1 MIPKI
6 IHQTWRNEKS
16 TPASYKLCIESVN
29 KQNPSYSY
37 RFYDDEE
44 CREIVRRDF
53 KEFLSAYNSMTPVE
67 KADLFRYLI
76 VYRDGGVYLD
86 IDCYCVANFDRLIYD
101 AEFVAG
107 YEQGWK
113 ERAIFRYTQWAFAAR
128 AGHPVLIEA
137 ANRCKANHLQGP
149 TTWTLKKT
157 GPIMWTY
164 LINEMEKSHDLK
176 LGKESWFGSRILG
189 INARGSSHLSMV
201 QVPSHQRKSI
211 VKKLDK
217 STIKKREIYIVH
229 LFYGSWHENKNPE
242 TKAMASVRALQDLI
256 GLDL

>member
-16 TPASYKLCIESVN
+16 IAASYKLCIKTV
-29 KQNPSYSY
+29 KQKHLDYCY
-37 RFYDDEE
+37 RFYNDEQ
-44 CREIVRRDF
+44 CRDVVKQDF
-53 KEFLSAYNSMTPVE
+53 KEFLGVYDSMTPVE

-76 VYRDGGVYLD
+76 VYRDGGIYLD
-86 IDCYCVANFDRLIYD
+86 IDCYCVANFDDLID
-101 AEFVAG
+101 GAEFVAG

-113 ERAIFRYTQWAFAAR
+113 ERALFRYTQWAFAAK

-137 ANRCKANHLQGP
+137 ANRCKINHLKSP
-149 TTWTLKKT
+149 TMWTLKKT

-164 LINEMEKSHDLK
+164 LINEMEGSHDLK

-189 INARGSSHLSMV
+189 VNARGSGHLSMV
-201 QVPSHQRKSI
+201 QVPHHQRKSI

-217 STIKKREIYIVH
+217 STIKKREIYVVH
-229 LFYGSWHENKNPE
+229 LFYGSWHENRNPE
-242 TKAMASVRALQDLI
+242 TRALASVRALENMVNEI
-256 GLDL
+256 N